1 MMKREV
7 IKCLEQNEL
16 ERGKNRLKELY
27 EKVNQNEMRKIGMMI
42 IYLECREELER
53 GAGKEEGV
61 ICWLKERMND
71 HLNGSE
77 ISLIKIKVLTIL
89 SILLLRFHGILMS
102 TEEKL
107 MIFKTIELKKKKMLQ
122 MDVREER
129 EAEFECLLY
138 LLLELYK
145 ILYLLKKDQQ
155 TIHFYY
161 NQLHAYTQIYLT
173 RQEYRLYLDVNEI
186 SKILTSMKPVLNDL
200 DIYEDS
206 KLRKDLA
213 FAHIQEEIIQQE
225 N

>member
-1 MMKREV
+1 M
-7 IKCLEQNEL
+7 NE
-16 ERGKNRLKELY
+16 Y
-27 EKVNQNEMRKIGMMI
+27 
-42 IYLECREELER
+42 
-53 GAGKEEGV
+53 
-61 ICWLKERMND
+61 
-71 HLNGSE
+71 LNGNE
-77 ISLIKIKVLTIL
+77 ISYIKIKILTIL
-89 SILLLRFHGILMS
+89 SILLLRFHGILMP

-107 MIFKTIELKKKKMLQ
+107 IIFKTIQLKKKKMMQ

-129 EAEFECLLY
+129 QAEFECLLY

-161 NQLHAYTQIYLT
+161 NQLYAYTQIYVT
-173 RQEYRLYLDVNEI
+173 RQENKLYLDVHEI
-186 SKILTSMKPVLNDL
+186 NKILGSMKPILNDL

-206 KLRKDLA
+206 KLRKELL